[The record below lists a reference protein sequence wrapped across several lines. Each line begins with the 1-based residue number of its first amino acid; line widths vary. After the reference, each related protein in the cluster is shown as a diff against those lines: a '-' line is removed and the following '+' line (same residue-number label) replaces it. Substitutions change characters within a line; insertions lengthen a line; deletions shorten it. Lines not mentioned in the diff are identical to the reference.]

1 MSRSLFAAA
10 LLALVA
16 AVPASAQSA
25 TRIAYINS
33 QLILEQAPG
42 ASEAAQQFDRD
53 MARYRSEVEQLGQE
67 LEQLIGQYQQQQL
80 TLSPEAKSNREE
92 EIRLKQQSYN
102 QRIQELDQQAGMR
115 QQELV
120 QPIMDQINAVIETI
134 RAEGNYSLIFD
145 VAAGAILAADESLDL
160 TDEVIRRLQD
170 AAPSTPSNQD

>member
-16 AVPASAQSA
+16 TVPASAQSNV
-25 TRIAYINS
+25 RIAYINS

-42 ASEAAQQFDRD
+42 AADAASQFDRD
-53 MARYRSEVEQLGQE
+53 MARYRSEVEQLGQD
-67 LEQLIGQYQQQQL
+67 LEALIGQYQQQQL

-92 EIRLKQQSYN
+92 EIRLKQQQYN
-102 QRIQELDQQAGMR
+102 SRIQELDQQAGMR
-115 QQELV
+115 QAELV

-145 VAAGAILAADESLDL
+145 VTAGAILAADETLDL
-160 TDEVIRRLQD
+160 TDEVIRRLQN
-170 AAPSTPSNQD
+170 AAPATPSNQD